1 MSERN
6 TDNQMDLIVERASGR
21 VDDLENALH
30 DLTRARARVTHDSG
44 LVSVEVDR
52 NGGMSGLWISESIAH
67 VDARELA
74 TMITTTAARAAQMV
88 ADRRER
94 ILTSLQAAFT
104 D

>member
-1 MSERN
+1 MSEH
-6 TDNQMDLIVERASGR
+6 QMDLVVERATGQ
-21 VDDLENALH
+21 VNHLEDALH
-30 DLTRARARVTHDSG
+30 NLTRARARVTHDSG
-44 LVSVEVDR
+44 LVSVEVDQ

-74 TMITTTAARAAQMV
+74 AMITSTAARAAQMV

-94 ILTSLQAAFT
+94 ILTSLQASFT